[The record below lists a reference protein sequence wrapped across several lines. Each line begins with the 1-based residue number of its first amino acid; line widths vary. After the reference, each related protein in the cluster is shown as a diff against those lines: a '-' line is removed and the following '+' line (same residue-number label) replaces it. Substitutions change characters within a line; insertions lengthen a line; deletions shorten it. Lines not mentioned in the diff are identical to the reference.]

1 MYLKMVICVGSDGF
15 DDVFRCVTFW
25 GWCGSCD
32 GDVCA
37 DGIVGAAVVG
47 AGVRI
52 ERYVERSC
60 NGVRSEV
67 KVCVDV

>member
-1 MYLKMVICVGSDGF
+1 MVICVGSDGF

-60 NGVRSEV
+60 SGVRSEA